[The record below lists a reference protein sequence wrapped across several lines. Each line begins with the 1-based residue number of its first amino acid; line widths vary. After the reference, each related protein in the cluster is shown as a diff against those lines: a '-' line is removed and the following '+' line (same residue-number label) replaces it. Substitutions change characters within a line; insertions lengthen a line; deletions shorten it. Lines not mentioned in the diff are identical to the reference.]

1 MYRAES
7 VMKTDVFTI
16 DENESVEHA
25 MVSLAK
31 HGISGAP
38 VVDDADRLVGV
49 ISEFQLLEAI
59 YTPDVRKEQVSN
71 LMTRDVFTVTE
82 NSLLSDI
89 TNLMILHRIRRVPV
103 VREDKVVGIIS
114 RRDLLRYIVE
124 SGDTLAEFIGQDH
137 AVAGA

>member
-7 VMKTDVFTI
+7 VMKTEVFTI
-16 DENESVEHA
+16 GENESVEDA

-89 TNLMILHRIRRVPV
+89 ANLMILHRIRRVPV

-124 SGDTLAEFIGQDH
+124 SGDTLAEFIGQGH
-137 AVAGA
+137 ALAGA